1 MMRWLFPPKPT
12 ATLPAAGAGPDLAL
26 IAQIKSLREGNAKQ
40 AALDVYTD
48 IYAPHMQHETG
59 WMRWGLYGLALVV
72 VSFFGWAGWA
82 QLEEVTSGTGKV
94 IPTSREQVV
103 QSMEGGLVAEVLVV
117 EGDLVEAGQPLLR
130 IDDVRMGANLNESQ
144 TRIDA
149 LMAAAVR
156 LRAESQGS
164 ALTFPDAMQKRRGAL
179 LQSERDTFEAKR
191 RALESTVNAQ
201 QQALRLAQDE
211 LRITEPLA
219 AKGLVS
225 DLDVLRIQ
233 RTLLDARSRITE
245 VQTKYR
251 ADAAAELARIEGE
264 LGTQNATLVGREDSF
279 RRTVLRASKRGIV
292 KNIRVNTVGGVVQPG
307 QDILEIIPIDDS
319 LLIETRI
326 RPSDIAFLRPGMAA
340 TVKITAYDSGVYGW
354 LDGQLLQ
361 LSPDTLRDEVRREE
375 TYYRVIVK
383 TQSATLLTPDGRS
396 LPIIPGMLAQVDI
409 KTGQKSVLSYLF
421 KPVLRAR
428 EALRER

>member
-1 MMRWLFPPKPT
+1 
-12 ATLPAAGAGPDLAL
+12 
-26 IAQIKSLREGNAKQ
+26 
-40 AALDVYTD
+40 
-48 IYAPHMQHETG
+48 
-59 WMRWGLYGLALVV
+59 
-72 VSFFGWAGWA
+72 
-82 QLEEVTSGTGKV
+82 
-94 IPTSREQVV
+94 
-103 QSMEGGLVAEVLVV
+103 
-117 EGDLVEAGQPLLR
+117 
-130 IDDVRMGANLNESQ
+130 
-144 TRIDA
+144 
-149 LMAAAVR
+149 MAAAVR